1 MIVVVILPPVFVPV
15 TVYVAWGVTAVG
27 VPLSAPS
34 EEAIDSP
41 AGSDGDTDHVVTVPP
56 VVVGVVV
63 FIVVPFVKVN
73 ELGLYVMEVG
83 ATSLTTI
90 VRVAVSVPAVLVAV
104 TVYVEEDA
112 TAVGVPLM
120 VPFAVFKD
128 KPEGSDGETE

>member
-1 MIVVVILPPVFVPV
+1 M
-15 TVYVAWGVTAVG
+15 
-27 VPLSAPS
+27 
-34 EEAIDSP
+34 DSP
-41 AGSDGDTDHVVTVPP
+41 AGSDGETDHVVTVPP

-63 FIVVPFVKVN
+63 FIVVPFVSVK

-104 TVYVEEDA
+104 TVYDAEEA

-120 VPFAVFKD
+120 VPVTVFKIN
-128 KPEGSDGETE
+128 PEGSEGETE

>member
-1 MIVVVILPPVFVPV
+1 M
-15 TVYVAWGVTAVG
+15 TAVG

-34 EEAIDSP
+34 EAAIESP

-63 FIVVPFVKVN
+63 FIVVPFVNVK
-73 ELGLYVMEVG
+73 ELGLYVMDVG
-83 ATSLTTI
+83 ATSLTTM

-104 TVYVEEDA
+104 TVYVEEEA
-112 TAVGVPLM
+112 TTVGVPLM

-128 KPEGSDGETE
+128 RPEGSDGETE

>member
-15 TVYVAWGVTAVG
+15 TVYVACGVTAVG

-34 EEAIDSP
+34 EEAMDSP

>member
-1 MIVVVILPPVFVPV
+1 M
-15 TVYVAWGVTAVG
+15 
-27 VPLSAPS
+27 
-34 EEAIDSP
+34 DSP
-41 AGSDGDTDHVVTVPP
+41 AGSDGETDHVVTVPP

-63 FIVVPFVKVN
+63 FIVVPFVNVK

-104 TVYVEEDA
+104 TVYDAEEA

-120 VPFAVFKD
+120 VPFTVFNVN
-128 KPEGSDGETE
+128 PEGSEGETE

>member
-1 MIVVVILPPVFVPV
+1 M
-15 TVYVAWGVTAVG
+15 
-27 VPLSAPS
+27 
-34 EEAIDSP
+34 
-41 AGSDGDTDHVVTVPP
+41 VTVPP

-63 FIVVPFVKVN
+63 FIVVPFVNVN
-73 ELGLYVMEVG
+73 ELGVYVMDVG

-104 TVYVEEDA
+104 TVYDDEED

-120 VPFAVFKD
+120 VPFPVFRD